1 MPLSPAHTEL
11 ARRIR
16 RLLWAYPPSFR
27 RGRGRELVTTLL
39 DGAPGDQRRPT
50 RTQAA
55 DLLRNGLACWVRVR
69 GAGTIAAALAAAVTG
84 AVALGGFGG
93 YLGWQGAR
101 PLPSN
106 TQALRI
112 AEPVLHT
119 GSPVTLHR
127 WDFLFDDRPGMTD
140 PRWAYWIGGTDTY
153 ESGQV
158 FADLPEAS
166 LPVGQARR
174 ALAAAGWHTDD
185 VTPGSVLGHRN
196 GWTIEVASTFPLGED
211 QAVRRISVRP
221 DRPAAVAPLTTAGL
235 LVGEL
240 AVWLLAAWTQRRWA
254 LAGPIRQGL
263 VAVGTLGGICALLPA
278 TILSAAAITA
288 GFQHPHEAI
297 PGWAGY
303 AYVFARALAW
313 LGAAALLTAA
323 LALATL
329 RSGPTFRTARWT
341 TYGGAGRS

>member
-1 MPLSPAHTEL
+1 MPLSPTHSEL
-11 ARRIR
+11 ARRFR

-50 RTQAA
+50 RGQAA

-69 GAGTIAAALAAAVTG
+69 GAGMIAAALAAAVTG
-84 AVALGGFGG
+84 AVALGAFGG

-106 TQALRI
+106 AQALRI
-112 AEPVLHT
+112 AEPVLPA
-119 GSPVTLHR
+119 GSPVALHR

-140 PRWAYWIGGTDTY
+140 PRWAYWIGGTDTH

-158 FADLPEAS
+158 FAELPEAR
-166 LPVGQARR
+166 LPIGQARR
-174 ALAAAGWHTDD
+174 ALAAAGWHTDH
-185 VTPGSVLGHRN
+185 VTAGSVMAHRN
-196 GWTIEVASTFPLGED
+196 GWTVEVASTFPLGQH

-235 LVGEL
+235 ILGAL
-240 AVWLLAAWTQRRWA
+240 TGWLLAAWTQRRWPV
-254 LAGPIRQGL
+254 AGPIRQGL
-263 VAVGTLGGICALLPA
+263 VVVGSLGGIGALLPA
-278 TILSAAAITA
+278 TVLSAAAIAA

-297 PGWAGY
+297 AGWAGY

-313 LGAAALLTAA
+313 LGAAVLLTAA
-323 LALATL
+323 LAVATV
-329 RSGPTFRTARWT
+329 RSGAAFPTTRRVLPGSAR
-341 TYGGAGRS
+341 S